1 MKDGPMKLDRTL
13 ACTIAFLALALVACA
28 PSGPP
33 ADGESA
39 PDDAALQAITIGEP
53 ADDLIRE
60 GETHFANLRQLTFGG
75 ENAEA
80 YWSQDGTKLVFQSKR
95 DGRECDQ
102 VYVLDL
108 LEGTTKM
115 VSTGGGACTCAYW
128 FPAGDRILYSSTHLA
143 SESCPPPPDYS
154 RGYVWRLHP
163 EHDIFTAAPDGT
175 DVVRLTDAP
184 GYDAEA
190 TVSVDGSKII
200 FTSIRDG
207 DLDLYTMNPDGS
219 DVTRI
224 TDTLGY
230 DGGAFF
236 SRDGSKIVWRAS
248 RPTTDEEVA
257 DYRGL
262 LAEQAIRPMVLEIFV
277 ANADGT
283 DARQV
288 TDSGAASFGP
298 YFFPDAD
305 RIIFSSNAGDPGGR
319 NFDLWMVNVDG
330 TGMEQVTFEE
340 SFDGFPMF
348 SPDGTR
354 LVFASNRGGSERGET
369 NLFLADWVD

>member
-1 MKDGPMKLDRTL
+1 MSLDRTL
-13 ACTIAFLALALVACA
+13 ACTIAILALALAGCA
-28 PSGPP
+28 P
-33 ADGESA
+33 AET
-39 PDDAALQAITIGEP
+39 PDDAGSAVTLPPAFTAGQP

-60 GETHFANLRQLTFGG
+60 GETRLANLRQLTFGG

-80 YWSQDGTKLVFQSKR
+80 YWSQDGTKLIFQSKR

-108 LEGTTKM
+108 VENATTM

-143 SESCPPPPDYS
+143 SEECPPPPDYS

-163 EHDIFTAAPDGT
+163 EHDVFTAAPDGS
-175 DVVRLTDAP
+175 DVVRLTEAP

-190 TVSVDGSKII
+190 TIATDGSKII

-207 DLDLYTMNPDGS
+207 DLDLYTMDPDGS
-219 DVTRI
+219 NVTRI
-224 TDTLGY
+224 TDILGY

-236 SRDGSKIVWRAS
+236 SRDGSRIVWRAS
-248 RPTTDEEVA
+248 RPTTEEEVA
-257 DYRGL
+257 DYRAL
-262 LAEQAIRPMVLEIFV
+262 LAEQAIRPMTLEIFV
-277 ANADGT
+277 ADADGGN
-283 DARQV
+283 ARQV
-288 TDSGAASFGP
+288 TDLGAASFGP

-319 NFDLWMVNVDG
+319 NFDLWMVDVDG
-330 TGMEQVTFEE
+330 TGLEQVTFEE

-348 SPDGTR
+348 SPDGTK
-354 LVFASNRGGSERGET
+354 LVFASNRGAEVRGET
-369 NLFLADWVD
+369 NLFVADWVE

>member
-1 MKDGPMKLDRTL
+1 MMRGNRFGIVTAAWTATL
-13 ACTIAFLALALVACA
+13 LLGMLGCTPGDA
-28 PSGPP
+28 PPEATPDAEAPP
-33 ADGESA
+33 A
-39 PDDAALQAITIGEP
+39 ITAGQP
-53 ADDLIRE
+53 ADALIRD

-80 YWSQDGTKLVFQSKR
+80 YWSQDGTKLIFQSKR

-102 VYVLDL
+102 IYVYDL
-108 LEGTTKM
+108 VANTTTM
-115 VSTGGGACTCAYW
+115 VSTGGGACTCAYF
-128 FPAGDRILYSSTHLA
+128 FPAGDRIVYSSTHLA
-143 SESCPPPPDYS
+143 GEQCPPPPDYS
-154 RGYVWRLHP
+154 KGYVWRLHP
-163 EHDIFTAAPDGT
+163 EHDVFAAAPDGSGVT
-175 DVVRLTDAP
+175 RLTETP

-190 TVSVDGSKII
+190 TVAVDGSKII

-207 DLDLYTMNPDGS
+207 DLDLYTMDPDGS
-219 DVTRI
+219 NVTRL
-224 TDTLGY
+224 TNELGY

-257 DYRGL
+257 DYRAL
-262 LAEQAIRPMVLEIFV
+262 LAEQAIRPMALELFV
-277 ANADGT
+277 ANADGS

-288 TDSGAASFGP
+288 TDAGAASFGP
-298 YFFPDAD
+298 YFFPEAD
-305 RIIFSSNAGDPGGR
+305 RIIFASNLGDPGGR

-330 TGMEQVTFEE
+330 SGLEQVTHEE

-348 SPDGTR
+348 SPDGKK
-354 LVFASNRGGSERGET
+354 LVFASNRGGKERGET